1 MMCGD
6 IISIWNVQYVETGL
20 NHRITT
26 LGVAL
31 MSAVK
36 KLERLLLKSTSKQ
49 IRVNYRNRSGLKA
62 KPERCASLDI
72 GKAKKASE
80 GQLYEP
86 SVTRKNTPKRKRSGI
101 QNTGIVGVAQTLAIW
116 IGKLYQTSLMHLI
129 INARTAERLNELKL
143 TILNH
148 CQKVART
155 ILITYNHYANLVTLR
170 KATDESYL

>member
-1 MMCGD
+1 MCGD
-6 IISIWNVQYVETGL
+6 IISVWNAQSVVTGSNRLILTQGAVQMTVVNE
-20 NHRITT
+20 
-26 LGVAL
+26 
-31 MSAVK
+31 
-36 KLERLLLKSTSKQ
+36 LEQLRLRSTSKLTKA
-49 IRVNYRNRSGLKA
+49 NYHSRGGLKA
-62 KPERCASLDI
+62 LLGRIASGVI

-80 GQLYEP
+80 GQLYAP
-86 SVTRKNTPKRKRSGI
+86 NVMKRKIQTRKRNGI
-101 QNTGIVGVAQTLAIW
+101 QSTGIVGVAQMLAIW

-143 TILNH
+143 TTSNH

>member
-20 NHRITT
+20 SHRITT
-26 LGVAL
+26 LSVAL

-72 GKAKKASE
+72 GRAIRVNMV
-80 GQLYEP
+80 QLYEP
-86 SVTRKNTPKRKRSGI
+86 SVTRKNTPKRNANGI
-101 QNTGIVGVAQTLAIW
+101 LNIGIVGVAQMLAIW
-116 IGKLYQTSLMHLI
+116 IGKLFTVSSKLSVISASY
-129 INARTAERLNELKL
+129 AERLNGLRL
-143 TILNH
+143 TIYSH
-148 CQKVART
+148 YQKAVRT
-155 ILITYNHYANLVTLR
+155 ILITCNRYVNLVTLGR
-170 KATDESYL
+170 ATDESHL